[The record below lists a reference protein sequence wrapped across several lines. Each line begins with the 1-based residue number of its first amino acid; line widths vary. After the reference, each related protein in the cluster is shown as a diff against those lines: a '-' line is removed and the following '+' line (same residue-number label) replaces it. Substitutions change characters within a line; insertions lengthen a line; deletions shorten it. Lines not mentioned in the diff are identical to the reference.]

1 MKTFS
6 QDWWD
11 FKDKRILITGA
22 SKGLGWVCANILAG
36 LGGRLVCSGRNK
48 KNLEELKESFSSPD
62 RHMVFSGDL
71 VDPKVIGELVTKG
84 KEFLDR
90 IDIVLH
96 VLGGGYGF
104 RDPLL
109 TWEQLE
115 TLHKVNIGVAA
126 EINRL
131 VIPDMIKNKSGYLV
145 HVGSISSQEATA
157 SVGYNTV
164 KAALA
169 AYIRSLGRELASS
182 GVIVTGILPGAFY
195 APGNSWRR
203 LDENKPEVV
212 QKFIQDNLP
221 RNKIAEAEEVVPLIL
236 FLASEAASMMAGSC
250 VPIDAGEGKAYT
262 F

>member
-1 MKTFS
+1 MKTFP
-6 QDWWD
+6 QG

-22 SKGLGWVCANILAG
+22 SKGLGWICANVLAG
-36 LGGRLVCSGRNK
+36 LGARLVCSGRNEES
-48 KNLEELKESFSSPD
+48 LEELKESFSSPGQ
-62 RHMVFSGDL
+62 HMVFAGDL
-71 VDPKVIGELVTKG
+71 VDPEIVGELVAKG
-84 KEFLDR
+84 REFLGG
-90 IDIVLH
+90 IEIVLH

-109 TWEQLE
+109 TWGQLD

-131 VIPDMIKNKSGYLV
+131 IVPEMIKNKSGYLV

-164 KAALA
+164 KASLA
-169 AYIRSLGRELASS
+169 AYVRSLGRELASS
-182 GVIVTGILPGAFY
+182 GVVVTGVLPGAFY

-203 LDENKPEVV
+203 LEENKPEVV

-221 RNKIAEAEEVVPLIL
+221 RNKIAEAEEIVPLIL
-236 FLASEAASMMAGSC
+236 FLASEGASMMAGSC
-250 VPIDAGEGKAYT
+250 VPIDAGEGKAYVS
-262 F
+262 

>member
-1 MKTFS
+1 MKKLP
-6 QDWWD
+6 QDWQD

-36 LGGRLVCSGRNK
+36 LGARLVCSGRNK
-48 KNLEELKESFSSPD
+48 ESLKELKASFSSPGD
-62 RHMVFSGDL
+62 HMVFAGDL
-71 VDPKVIGELVTKG
+71 VDPQVIGELVAKS
-84 KEFLDR
+84 KEFLGE
-90 IDIVLH
+90 IEIVLH
-96 VLGGGYGF
+96 VVGGGYGF

-131 VIPDMIKNKSGYLV
+131 VVPEMVEKKSGYLV

-164 KAALA
+164 KASLA
-169 AYIRSLGRELASS
+169 AYVRSLGRELASA
-182 GVIVTGILPGAFY
+182 GIIVTGVLPGAFY

-203 LDENKPEVV
+203 LEGNKPEVV
-212 QKFIQDNLP
+212 QKFIEDNLP
-221 RNKIAEAEEVVPLIL
+221 RKKIAEAEEIVPLIL
-236 FLASEAASMMAGSC
+236 FLASGAASMMSGSC
-250 VPIDAGEGKAYT
+250 VPIDAGEGKAYVS
-262 F
+262 